1 MSAAC
6 GVSSESLFDA
16 ANISLSMIDG
26 LLETVCGEMA
36 RVDNG

>member
-1 MSAAC
+1 MCVAG
-6 GVSSESLFDA
+6 GVSSDSLFDA